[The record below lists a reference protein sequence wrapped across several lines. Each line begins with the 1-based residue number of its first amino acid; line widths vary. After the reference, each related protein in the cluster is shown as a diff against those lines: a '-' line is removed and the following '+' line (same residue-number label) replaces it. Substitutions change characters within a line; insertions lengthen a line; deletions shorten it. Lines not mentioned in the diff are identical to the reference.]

1 MERECVTSE
10 TRRAPMHKRASRTR
24 SWNSRKTHRTREQRL
39 MFNNDGLKPCIRLI
53 ANYRASIGS
62 RDSVSLFNAT
72 SLYLQWRNNTTDDW
86 LHIPYACSID
96 PNAVNY
102 NNREHI
108 CSSKIDQTIIFS
120 INVINIRRENELSRD
135 GQFGENVV
143 QYQVTRVVRRS
154 KVNTDRW
161 EFVLRKYRT
170 IFCCSC
176 WLEMVKERKKGRL

>member
-1 MERECVTSE
+1 MP
-10 TRRAPMHKRASRTR
+10 ALA
-24 SWNSRKTHRTREQRL
+24 
-39 MFNNDGLKPCIRLI
+39 
-53 ANYRASIGS
+53 

-120 INVINIRRENELSRD
+120 INMINIKCENELNRD

-143 QYQVTRVVRRS
+143 QYQVIRVVRRS
-154 KVNTDRW
+154 KVNIDRW
-161 EFVLRKYRT
+161 EVVLRKYRT

-176 WLEMVKERKKGRL
+176 WLEMVKERKGDCRKEWRAWPEGNSLQHKRLKGFRKLVTTEKKYHEWMKDRVKKMSLWKRVR